1 MFLFLYSLGLGASR
15 RQTQCPQLGLNRRL
29 KEWDIFRTMPLLPSD
44 KIIMQLLCKGRER
57 FIFEGSEI
65 FHVEM
70 AEKKEQTLA
79 GGVGNQL
86 PLSCHT
92 TSAAPLTSFRGPVT
106 RAEPQRGPHTSLMPL
121 HRKRECDPAGF
132 FSAC

>member
-1 MFLFLYSLGLGASR
+1 MFLFLSSIGLGASR

-44 KIIMQLLCKGRER
+44 KIIMQLLCKRRER

-70 AEKKEQTLA
+70 AEKKSKPLQVVWVTSCLYP
-79 GGVGNQL
+79 VIPHQQL
-86 PLSCHT
+86 P
-92 TSAAPLTSFRGPVT
+92 
-106 RAEPQRGPHTSLMPL
+106 
-121 HRKRECDPAGF
+121 
-132 FSAC
+132 